1 MKRTPEPELM
11 DEAEQARVYAEADFS
26 EANSLFLE
34 CFRNLHPSP
43 LEQARI
49 LDLGCGPA
57 DITLRLARSYPSCQ
71 VDGLD
76 GADAMLEHG
85 RSALLDNPDLA
96 GRVRLIHARLPS
108 DRLAGRDYDVVV
120 SNSLLHHLP
129 EPGVLWDTV
138 KQCAKPNAAVL
149 VMDLMRPKTETA
161 VDALVETS
169 AMDAPDVLRR
179 DFRNSLHAAF
189 SLEEV
194 EIQLLDAGLEKL
206 EVDIVSDRHLTVAGF
221 L

>member
-11 DEAEQARVYAEADFS
+11 DEADQARVYAEADFS

-57 DITLRLARSYPSCQ
+57 DITLRLAYSYTSCQ

-96 GRVRLIHARLPS
+96 GRVRLIHDRLPS

-161 VDALVETS
+161 VDALVETY

>member
-57 DITLRLARSYPSCQ
+57 DITLRLARSYPNCQ

-96 GRVRLIHARLPS
+96 GRVRLIHDRLPS

-161 VDALVETS
+161 VDALVETY
-169 AMDAPDVLRR
+169 AMDAPDLLRR

>member
-57 DITLRLARSYPSCQ
+57 DITLRLAHSYPSCQ

-96 GRVRLIHARLPS
+96 GRVRLIHDRLPS

-161 VDALVETS
+161 VDALVETY